1 MLAVVVPSGHDRP
14 VRVSATLA
22 VLLPLIASGCLGP
35 HASSSNRPSSAA
47 VAAAEPVGRAPLP
60 PLSIERPAPHAD
72 GWSTDPRDAALLVGL
87 KSAVIQTGMRS
98 VGSTS
103 VVFKVPLDGGVQA
116 AFKPETRKHGGR
128 WRGEIA
134 AYRLSRALGL
144 DNVPVAVPRAAKMT
158 ALTASTRSAAAA
170 RMLRDQCLP
179 DADGRLSGA
188 MVAWVPGLARLRL
201 EDDPLWSAWGEWLS
215 IAPPTRPIELR
226 LPSRAAR
233 DVRDARALAPQI
245 STLVAFDHLIGNRDR
260 WSGHNVLVDVTRTR
274 LVFLDHNLAFDEKLD
289 VKSTAKRA
297 MVLHRVQRFSRG
309 LVTRLRALSRAEL
322 ADVFGRDDRDAPL
335 LSDAQIHATL
345 ARRDELLAW
354 IDALVA
360 GHGEAKVLAFE

>member
-1 MLAVVVPSGHDRP
+1 M
-14 VRVSATLA
+14 RVSATLA

-35 HASSSNRPSSAA
+35 HATYSKAPPPSTRGTEIATAARPI
-47 VAAAEPVGRAPLP
+47 VRAPLP
-60 PLSIERPAPHAD
+60 PLSIERPAPHVD
-72 GWSTDPRDAALLVGL
+72 GWTTDPRDAALLVGL
-87 KSAVIQTGMRS
+87 KSAVVQTGMRS

-128 WRGEIA
+128 WRGEVA

-144 DNVPVAVPRAAKMT
+144 DHVPVAVPRATKMT
-158 ALTASTRSAAAA
+158 ALSASTRSAVAV
-170 RMLRDQCLP
+170 RLLRDQCLP
-179 DADGRLSGA
+179 DVDGRLSGA

-201 EDDPLWSAWGEWLS
+201 EDDPLWSAWREWLS
-215 IAPPTRPIELR
+215 VDPPARALELR
-226 LPSRAAR
+226 LPPGAAR
-233 DVRDARALAPQI
+233 DVRQARALSPQV

-274 LVFLDHNLAFDEKLD
+274 LVFLDHNLAFDAQLD
-289 VKSTAKRA
+289 VKSTAKRT

-322 ADVFGRDDRDAPL
+322 VDVFGLDDRGAPL
-335 LSDAQIHATL
+335 LSDEQIDATL
-345 ARRDELLAW
+345 GRRDELIAW
-354 IDALVA
+354 IDSLVA
-360 GHGEAKVLAFE
+360 KHGEGKVLAFE